1 MTIDGGFTMDLDNP
15 WALFSGIVLGIIGT
29 ALFVYGKKQ
38 SNLRLVLAGGAL
50 FVVPAVVSS
59 ILLMWLISGACVAGA
74 TLLPRGE

>member
-1 MTIDGGFTMDLDNP
+1 MKMQGGLAMDFDNP
-15 WALFSGIVLGIIGT
+15 WAIFSGIIIGLIGT

-38 SNLRLVLAGGAL
+38 SNFRFLLAGGAL

-74 TLLPRGE
+74 TLLPRND